1 MHPVRFF
8 ILMGVAGCG
17 KSSYGRLLADRFQ
30 VPYLDGDDF
39 HPPENIAKMSAGIA
53 LDDTDRWPWLDAIVT
68 NMAKVSRASGSDG
81 IIFAG
86 CSSLR
91 KCYRDHLLT
100 GIGTPVHFIYLAA
113 DQALITQRM
122 AARDGHFMPN
132 SLIDSQF
139 STLEVPEDKE
149 PASHIDISGSVD
161 SVMSRILVAI
171 TPLISGNG

>member
-30 VPYLDGDDF
+30 VPYIDGDDF

-68 NMAKVSRASGSDG
+68 NMAKASRASGADG

-100 GIGTPVHFIYLAA
+100 GIGAPLHFIYLAA
-113 DQALITQRM
+113 DRALITQRM

-139 STLEVPEDKE
+139 STLEVPEDNE
-149 PASHIDISGSVD
+149 PASHIDINGSVD

>member
-17 KSSYGRLLADRFQ
+17 KSSYGARLADQ
-30 VPYLDGDDF
+30 LQATYLDGDDF

-53 LDDTDRWPWLDAIVT
+53 LDDADRWPWLDEIAA
-68 NMAKVSRASGSDG
+68 NMAKASRASGADD
-81 IIFAG
+81 IIFTG

-91 KCYRDHLLT
+91 RHYRDHLLA
-100 GIGTPVHFIYLAA
+100 GIGAPAHFIYLAA
-113 DQALITQRM
+113 DRALITQRM

-139 STLEVPEDKE
+139 STLEIPADNE
-149 PASHIDISGSVD
+149 PASHIDISGSMDV
-161 SVMSRILVAI
+161 VMTRILAVI
-171 TPLISGNG
+171 TPLITGN

>member
-17 KSSYGRLLADRFQ
+17 KSSYGARLADQ
-30 VPYLDGDDF
+30 LQATYLDGDDF

-53 LDDTDRWPWLDAIVT
+53 LDDADRWPWLDEIAA
-68 NMAKVSRASGSDG
+68 NMANTSRASGADD
-81 IIFAG
+81 IIFTG

-91 KCYRDHLLT
+91 RRYRDHLLA
-100 GIGTPVHFIYLAA
+100 GIGAPAYFIYLAA
-113 DQALITQRM
+113 DRALITQRM

-139 STLEVPEDKE
+139 STLEIPADNE
-149 PASHIDISGSVD
+149 PASHIDISGSMDV
-161 SVMSRILVAI
+161 VMTRILAVI
-171 TPLISGNG
+171 TPLITGN

>member
-17 KSSYGRLLADRFQ
+17 KSSYGARLADQ
-30 VPYLDGDDF
+30 LQATYLDGDDF

-53 LDDTDRWPWLDAIVT
+53 LDDADRWPWLDEIAA
-68 NMAKVSRASGSDG
+68 NMAKVSRALGADD
-81 IIFAG
+81 IIFTG

-91 KCYRDHLLT
+91 RRYRDHLLG
-100 GIGTPVHFIYLAA
+100 GIGAPAHFIYLAA
-113 DQALITQRM
+113 DRALITQRM

-139 STLEVPEDKE
+139 STLEIPADNE
-149 PASHIDISGSVD
+149 PASHIDISGSMDV
-161 SVMSRILVAI
+161 VMTRILAAI
-171 TPLISGNG
+171 TPLITSN

>member
-17 KSSYGRLLADRFQ
+17 KSSYGARLADQ
-30 VPYLDGDDF
+30 LQATYLDGDDF

-53 LDDTDRWPWLDAIVT
+53 LDDADRWPWLDEIAA
-68 NMAKVSRASGSDG
+68 NMAKASRASRADN
-81 IIFAG
+81 IIFTG

-91 KCYRDHLLT
+91 RLYRDHLLA
-100 GIGTPVHFIYLAA
+100 GIGAPAHFIYLAA
-113 DQALITQRM
+113 DRALITQRM

-139 STLEVPEDKE
+139 LTLEIPADNE
-149 PASHIDISGSVD
+149 PASHIDISGSMDV
-161 SVMSRILVAI
+161 VMTRILAVI
-171 TPLISGNG
+171 TPLITGN

>member
-17 KSSYGRLLADRFQ
+17 KSSYGARLADQ
-30 VPYLDGDDF
+30 LQATYLDGDDF

-53 LDDTDRWPWLDAIVT
+53 LDDADRWPWLDEIAA
-68 NMAKVSRASGSDG
+68 NMAKVSRASGADD
-81 IIFAG
+81 IIFTG

-91 KCYRDHLLT
+91 RRYRDHLLG
-100 GIGTPVHFIYLAA
+100 GIGAPAHFIYLAA
-113 DQALITQRM
+113 DRALINQRM

-139 STLEVPEDKE
+139 STLEIPADNE
-149 PASHIDISGSVD
+149 PASHIDISGSMDV
-161 SVMSRILVAI
+161 VMTRILAVI
-171 TPLISGNG
+171 TPLITGN